1 MTPNNTLRLA
11 RLPDRTPV
19 KLTLSIEPDLF
30 SALGD
35 YAALYQQSYGEAARI
50 EDLAPVMIE
59 AFLASDAGFKR
70 ARRALQDKPSSPS
83 PPSSTGASSKTG
95 D

>member
-1 MTPNNTLRLA
+1 MTPNNTLRLP

-19 KLTLSIEPDLF
+19 KVTLSLEPDLF
-30 SALGD
+30 AALGD
-35 YAALYQQSYGEAARI
+35 YAALYKESYGETARI
-50 EDLAPVMIE
+50 QDLAPVMIE

-83 PPSSTGASSKTG
+83 QPSSSGASSRKG
-95 D
+95 N